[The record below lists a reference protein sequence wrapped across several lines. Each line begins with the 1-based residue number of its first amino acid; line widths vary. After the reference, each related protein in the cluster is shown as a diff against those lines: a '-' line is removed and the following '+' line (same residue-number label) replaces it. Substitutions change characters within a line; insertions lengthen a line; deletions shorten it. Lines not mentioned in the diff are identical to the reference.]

1 MSQRCPRVRAVVI
14 DRKEFTRDIE
24 YADSQLIYNEH
35 TSFTYWNVAGFTNV
49 NEL

>member
-49 NEL
+49 KEL

>member
-1 MSQRCPRVRAVVI
+1 MVI
-14 DRKEFTRDIE
+14 DRKEFTRNIE

-49 NEL
+49 KEL